1 MLSLGCESRVP
12 DALQTVRRDSAGIE
26 IVESGA
32 PAWDAG
38 EGWTLSAEPVLRI
51 GVADGDSLYQFHQVR
66 SAVFLDDDRVAVAN
80 SGTST
85 IRFYDSDGSFQ
96 QQSGGP
102 GNGPGEFATLGPLT
116 RLAGDSV
123 AAYDFQLRRLTILSP
138 VGTIART
145 VGFDV
150 LQTPVPIGR
159 PFRLNDGS
167 YIAGGVGFSSQQ
179 LGPDFAPG
187 LFRSDAPV
195 FRIAPDART
204 VDTLG
209 MFPGM
214 EIAMRRTERGAS
226 FGPPPF
232 GRNLH
237 YFVSNDRIF
246 IGTAVHFEVMVYA
259 TDGTLKRIVRG
270 PPADLAITPDRIAAH
285 RDAMIELAEARGFDR
300 AAIEADYEDLIL
312 PPARAAYDQMLVDDE
327 GNLWLGTSDA
337 GFLSAPRRWTI
348 FAADG
353 SLLGGL
359 IVPERFRILDVRGGK
374 VLGVATDD
382 LDIEYVHIHALERR
396 EAA

>member
-1 MLSLGCESRVP
+1 MVSLGCESRVP
-12 DALQTVRRDSAGIE
+12 DALQAVRRDSAGIE

-38 EGWTLSAEPVLRI
+38 EGWTLSVEPVLRI

-85 IRFYDSDGSFQ
+85 IRFYDGDGSFQ
-96 QQSGGP
+96 HQSGGP

-116 RLAGDSV
+116 RLDGDSV

-138 VGTIART
+138 GGAIART

-159 PFRLNDGS
+159 PFRLKDGS

-179 LGPDFAPG
+179 LGPDFEPG

-195 FRIAPDART
+195 FRVAPDART

-246 IGTAVHFEVMVYA
+246 IGTAVHLEVMVYA
-259 TDGTLKRIVRG
+259 SDG
-270 PPADLAITPDRIAAH
+270 
-285 RDAMIELAEARGFDR
+285 R
-300 AAIEADYEDLIL
+300 AAIEADYEDPLL
-312 PPARAAYDQMLVDDE
+312 PPTRAAYDQMLVDDE

-353 SLLGGL
+353 SLRGGL
-359 IVPERFRILDVRGGK
+359 IVPERFRILDVRAGK
-374 VLGVATDD
+374 VLGLATDD
-382 LDIEYVHIHALERR
+382 LDIEYVHIHGLERR